1 MSKCESRMA
10 IRILGQN
17 LTTEVKSGSL
27 AAARVHENVKLEI
40 IQFDDRTLN
49 EHLRDQVLRPYCQFN
64 FPAGAQLAPRISRQ
78 TAPTE
83 DRKNEAD
90 TASSAAT
97 ALTAL
102 LQAGVPVD
110 IRAYAKRYGI
120 PLTEPNP
127 EGDALP
133 QPAQPAAPAAQSP
146 PTDDHKS
153 ARKDAA

>member
-1 MSKCESRMA
+1 
-10 IRILGQN
+10 
-17 LTTEVKSGSL
+17 
-27 AAARVHENVKLEI
+27 VKLEL

-64 FPAGAQLAPRISRQ
+64 FPAGAPLAPRISRR

-120 PLTEPNP
+120 PLAEPSAN
-127 EGDALP
+127 GDTP
-133 QPAQPAAPAAQSP
+133 TQPSRSAPP
-146 PTDDHKS
+146 PPDGDDDPF
-153 ARKDAA
+153 RKDAA